1 MGPYVRLGYAAA
13 TASHVR
19 AGAAA
24 HGGGGFLASAGLS
37 ALLRAELAGAWDFW
51 FGFDVG
57 YAFSGVVFQAGQAEA
72 TGLAELALALR
83 VGVGLRL

>member
-1 MGPYVRLGYAAA
+1 MGPYVRLGYATA
-13 TASHVR
+13 TASRLR

-57 YAFSGVVFQAGQAEA
+57 YAFSGVVFQAGKSEA
-72 TGLAELALALR
+72 AALADLTLALR